1 MPEPKCIAK
10 AVGILLLGICVGFII
25 NGGIPEQIHL
35 EGWEREALIAEQD
48 KLCDEKKADTEC
60 RRELRASK
68 DTIKGLEK
76 ANEGLVESNTKLS
89 GAFRELRY
97 QLQGSISDLN
107 EHLSNELSSLF
118 SKLEDTNQGLL
129 DQLATGWD
137 CNCFKK
143 SSIRYAC
150 KCT

>member
-1 MPEPKCIAK
+1 MPEGKHIAK
-10 AVGILLLGICVGFII
+10 LIGVLLLGICIGFII

-35 EGWEREALIAEQD
+35 EDWERANVIAEQEG
-48 KLCDEKKADTEC
+48 LCDERKANTEC
-60 RRELRASK
+60 RKELRALEGTYK
-68 DTIKGLEK
+68 DTLE
-76 ANEGLVESNTKLS
+76 ANENLRESYTKLS